1 MTQAERLKVRAEE
14 GTNREERRLVISLST
29 IYSSLRMEPGL
40 TLLSDLPKSREGISL
55 TVNDFDSPSLQF
67 LTGIGAWQ
75 RHEPGGLSAAS
86 VSFALSARCS
96 LQPTS
101 DLLQILVEFQTF

>member
-1 MTQAERLKVRAEE
+1 MTQAEHLKVRAEE

-29 IYSSLRMEPGL
+29 IYSSLRMESGL
-40 TLLSDLPKSREGISL
+40 TLPKSREGISL
-55 TVNDFDSPSLQF
+55 TINDFDSPSLQF

-75 RHEPGGLSAAS
+75 RHEPEGLSAAS